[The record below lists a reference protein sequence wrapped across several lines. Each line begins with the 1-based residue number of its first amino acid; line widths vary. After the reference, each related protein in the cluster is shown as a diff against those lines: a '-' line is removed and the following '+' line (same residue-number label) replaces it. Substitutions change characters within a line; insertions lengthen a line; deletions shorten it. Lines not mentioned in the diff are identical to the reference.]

1 MFDFLLE
8 LDFGS
13 MFKPIN
19 QFLDGLNYFWYIFF
33 RYGNYV
39 LFLCFSI
46 MGIILLWHARE
57 KEYSEKIHGNIELVK
72 KRGRVGSAI
81 FIFIGFGF
89 LFKIFTVLLYDIFT
103 HFPEPQIVVQ
113 YMGDAFDSINSLE
126 NVYTLT
132 LYEKSI
138 FFLISFISFLSI
150 MLIAI
155 GLYLMFFNKFIIR
168 SKSKFIVFIGIGFFF
183 WILFGFRT
191 SLRLLV

>member
-1 MFDFLLE
+1 MFYFLLE

-13 MFKPIN
+13 MFKPLN
-19 QFLDGLNYFWYIFF
+19 QFLDGLNYFWHIFF
-33 RYGNYV
+33 RYGNYI
-39 LFLCFSI
+39 LFLCFSL
-46 MGIILLWHARE
+46 MGMILLLHARE
-57 KEYSEKIHGNIELVK
+57 KEYDEKLRGNIELVK

-103 HFPEPQIVVQ
+103 NFPEPQIVVQ

-138 FFLISFISFLSI
+138 FFLISFISLLSL

-155 GLYLMFFNKFIIR
+155 GIYLMFFNKFIIR
-168 SKSKFIVFIGIGFFF
+168 SKSKFIVFIGVGVFF